1 MRHLARWLWRL
12 PVRARRLLF
21 FTAVGLFLVLVG
33 SRLRLAHQEINPN
46 VAPLLVLLI
55 GTWFDGVLFR
65 IPLAVPFWVLLL
77 AGTGDLSEVMAC
89 PRLTGE
95 PSQQAKD

>member
-1 MRHLARWLWRL
+1 MGV
-12 PVRARRLLF
+12 P
-21 FTAVGLFLVLVG
+21 AVGLFLVLVG

-89 PRLTGE
+89 PRPTGE
-95 PSQQAKD
+95 PSQQAKG

>member
-1 MRHLARWLWRL
+1 MRAGQPR
-12 PVRARRLLF
+12 
-21 FTAVGLFLVLVG
+21 
-33 SRLRLAHQEINPN
+33 AHQSQLQCRSGGVSSSEAGQALPI
-46 VAPLLVLLI
+46 VAVVVLLVLLI